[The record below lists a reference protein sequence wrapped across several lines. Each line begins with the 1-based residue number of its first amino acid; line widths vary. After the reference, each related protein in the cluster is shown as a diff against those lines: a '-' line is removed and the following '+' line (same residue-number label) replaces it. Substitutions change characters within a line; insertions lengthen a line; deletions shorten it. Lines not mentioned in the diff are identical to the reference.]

1 MRAYIFG
8 PLAAVLILTVA
19 VAGESK
25 DAKDTPFDHQHA
37 RGAADLPGDSLY
49 RLPISLETSRGAQIK
64 LSSLRGQP
72 LLITMFYSHC
82 ALVCPL
88 LTTDLQNIDH
98 ELSPKERAH
107 LRVLMVSFDA
117 ERDTPAELEAFEQA
131 HSIHDSRWIT
141 ARASAGDVRLLAAAL
156 GIRYRALPD
165 HSFNHST
172 VISLTDKDGVV
183 RSRAIGL
190 KSADAAFMTTVRSV
204 SAAGAT
210 YRAAGVQ

>member
-1 MRAYIFG
+1 MRKYIFG
-8 PLAAVLILTVA
+8 HLAAVLILTA
-19 VAGESK
+19 AAAGESK
-25 DAKDTPFDHQHA
+25 DANDTPSDHQHA
-37 RGAADLPGDSLY
+37 RGTTDLPGESLY
-49 RLPISLETSRGAQIK
+49 QLPISLETSRGAKIK

-82 ALVCPL
+82 TLVCPL
-88 LTTDLQNIDH
+88 LTKDLQNIEH
-98 ELSPKERAH
+98 ELTPKERAYI
-107 LRVLMVSFDA
+107 RVLMVSFDA
-117 ERDTPAELEAFEQA
+117 ERDTPAELKAFEQE

-172 VISLTDKDGVV
+172 VISLADKDGVV
-183 RSRAIGL
+183 RGRAIGL
-190 KSADAAFMTTVRSV
+190 KSADAVFMTTVRSV

-210 YRAAGVQ
+210 NRTAGE